1 MTADDILDI
10 LRLTPHPEGGAFR
23 ETWRDPASTAIY
35 HLLRSGE
42 RSHWHRVKG
51 AAEIWHFYAGAP
63 LRLYVADAS
72 GAWVEMLGTN
82 LAAGERPQHVVPANA
97 WQSATTTGEWTLVGC
112 TVAPPFD
119 FDRFEMAPPGW
130 IPMGAR

>member
-1 MTADDILDI
+1 MTADEIVET

-35 HLLRSGE
+35 YLLREGE

-51 AAEIWHFYAGAP
+51 AAEVWHFYGGAP

-82 LAAGERPQHVVPANA
+82 LATGERPQHVVPANA
-97 WQSATTTGEWTLVGC
+97 WQSAITTGEWTLVGC
-112 TVAPPFD
+112 TVSPPFD
-119 FDRFEMAPPGW
+119 YDRFEVAPAGW
-130 IPMGAR
+130 SPMGAR